1 MSLISLLDPR
11 LIRCGLS
18 ARTKEEALD
27 EIVRLMA
34 EGTPG
39 LAPHELRAALSE
51 REKLGPFSMAQG
63 GAFPHARTEKVAA
76 IRIAVGTAPEGIDFK
91 APDGNPIR
99 VVVLF
104 AVPKRHSD
112 LYLRTLSQFL
122 NLFSVREAARRIVRA
137 RTPEELLNA
146 IAELSAGVPGEAAAR
161 PVPVVT
167 ARTPLGRVL
176 EIMSSGRLEAVP
188 VVDEEGNLVGE
199 IAASALLRLGMPG
212 SSAPLE
218 AALRARADAPVGSLD
233 LVATNGY
240 QAIQEDESLVEVA
253 ARLSAAGARQAYVLR
268 GRRLIGVVT
277 AGEVLRKL
285 AGGAS

>member
-1 MSLISLLDPR
+1 MNLSSLLDPK

-27 EIVRLMA
+27 EVVRLMA
-34 EGTPG
+34 GGTPG
-39 LAPHELRAALSE
+39 LTARELRTALAE

-63 GAFPHARTEKVAA
+63 GAFPHARTEKAA
-76 IRIAVGTAPEGIDFK
+76 TFRIAVGTAPSGIDFK
-91 APDGNPIR
+91 APDGNPVR

-104 AVPKRHSD
+104 AVPKKHSD

-122 NLFSVREAARRIVRA
+122 NLFSVREAARRIVQA
-137 RTPEELLNA
+137 RTPEELVA
-146 IAELSAGVPGEAAAR
+146 VIGELSAGVPGEAAAR

-167 ARTPLGRVL
+167 GQTPLGRAL

-199 IAASALLRLGMPG
+199 IAASALLRLEVPG
-212 SSAPLE
+212 ASAPLE
-218 AALRARADAPVGSLD
+218 AALRTRADSPVGSLD

-240 QAIQEDESLVEVA
+240 QAIQEDEPLMEVA
-253 ARLSAAGARQAYVLR
+253 AKLSAAGARQAYVLR

-285 AGGAS
+285 AGGA